1 LEEIMR
7 AADISRYDHGKWE
20 RNAVLAVLVFLSLP
34 VHLCGASLS
43 FTGTLA
49 SPEDTFIQ
57 TINIGAAPSI
67 IIQTWGF
74 GGGTNA
80 ANTLIAAGGFDPFV
94 GLFQGTGPT
103 ALFLDGT
110 ADNLSNYT
118 SEPSA
123 CPPAGLVTIGS
134 VAGQCGDVNLQFFG
148 LAAGE
153 YTLFLSDANY
163 VPNAVYETTGFLGD
177 GFSDLT
183 GGVFQTCYDASDCN
197 TDTANWAVDMSTSGG
212 QSSTPEPASF
222 VLTALGLVVVSRLA
236 LRRRRS
242 E

>member
-1 LEEIMR
+1 MR
-7 AADISRYDHGKWE
+7 AADRSGYDYGKLKG
-20 RNAVLAVLVFLSLP
+20 NAVLAVLAFLSLP
-34 VHLCGASLS
+34 AHLCGASLS

-49 SPEDTFIQ
+49 SPEDTFTQ
-57 TINIGAAPSI
+57 TINIGAVPI
-67 IIQTWGF
+67 VTIQTWGF
-74 GGGTNA
+74 GGGINA
-80 ANTLIAAGGFDPFV
+80 ASTLIAAGGFDPFV

-134 VAGQCGDVNLQFFG
+134 VAGQCGDVNLQFTG
-148 LAAGE
+148 LAAGL
-153 YTLFLSDANY
+153 YTLVLSDANY
-163 VPNAVYETTGFLGD
+163 VPNAVYESTGFLGD

-197 TDTANWAVDMSTSGG
+197 TDTANWAVDITTSGN

-222 VLTALGLVVVSRLA
+222 VLTGLGLVIVSRLA
-236 LRRRRS
+236 SRRRRS
-242 E
+242 